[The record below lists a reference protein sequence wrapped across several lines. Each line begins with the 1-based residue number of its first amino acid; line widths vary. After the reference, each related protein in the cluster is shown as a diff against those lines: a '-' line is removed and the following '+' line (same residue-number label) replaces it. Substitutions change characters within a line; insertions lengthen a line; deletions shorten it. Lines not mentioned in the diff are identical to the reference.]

1 MILNQKLNLHY
12 ENQLNK
18 IKDSFKK
25 FGKISIIDKNK
36 TFDSTILNK
45 DINKQ
50 ESIINWI
57 KKKINKNKIKLE
69 KIFSMKING
78 NSSKDFHNYCDNKG
92 PTLTIVKAT
101 KNAKSRIF
109 GGFTPLDF
117 ESYGGQKYDN
127 DEQTFIFSLYS
138 ITTYKIINKE
148 REAIYCGE
156 NYGPYFGVKD
166 FYIES
171 NMKKGVTY
179 ANKSTNFLSKYN
191 LDLTGGYGDNESF
204 NVEDLEVFEVIN

>member
-92 PTLTIVKAT
+92 PTLTIVKIT
-101 KNAKSRIF
+101 KNRIF

-127 DEQTFIFSLYS
+127 DE
-138 ITTYKIINKE
+138 
-148 REAIYCGE
+148 
-156 NYGPYFGVKD
+156 
-166 FYIES
+166 
-171 NMKKGVTY
+171 
-179 ANKSTNFLSKYN
+179 
-191 LDLTGGYGDNESF
+191 
-204 NVEDLEVFEVIN
+204 